1 MKVLLLRAARIRHDA
16 GEIVEVSPAEA
27 GFLIST
33 RSAVE
38 AAEMNVAETP
48 EKSAIARETAVP
60 VINVPEDDA
69 EKPAKTTRRK
79 KQA

>member
-1 MKVLLLRAARIRHDA
+1 MKVLLLRAARIRCNA

-33 RSAVE
+33 GSAVE
-38 AAEMNVAETP
+38 AAEMNVVETP

-79 KQA
+79 K